1 MLDEL
6 DRGLVHALHID
17 GRAPFARIA
26 QVLGVSTQTIARRY
40 QRLQRD
46 AGLRVV
52 ALPGLD
58 RPGSTRWLVRLTAAP
73 ATAGELAR
81 SLARRTDTSWV
92 RLTSGGTEIVT
103 MVDATTSADP
113 SGAPSLLL
121 HDLPRT
127 TSVTAV
133 SAHALLHVYLGG
145 PSAWPG
151 RARALTAEQQ
161 EQLRPPADA
170 ADDHP
175 RGPDEERMIN
185 ALRRDARATYAEL
198 AAAGGGLTAATAARN
213 LARLRARGAIF
224 FDVDID
230 DSHLGVGTRALL
242 WLTVAPAYVHRTG
255 TVLAT
260 HSELAFVAA
269 TTGVTSIVAQALAP
283 DPAALHRYLTGP
295 LAALPGVHTVETA
308 PVLLTLKGAGPRSG
322 SVSGTRGNP

>member
-6 DRGLVHALHID
+6 DRALVHALHLD

-26 QVLGVSTQTIARRY
+26 QVLGVSTQTVTRRY

-52 ALPGLD
+52 ALPGFD
-58 RPGSTRWLVRLTAAP
+58 RPGATRWLVRLTAAP

-92 RLTSGGTEIVT
+92 SLTSGGTEIVT
-103 MVDATTSADP
+103 MVDAVHATDG

-127 TSVTAV
+127 SSVTAV
-133 SAHALLHVYLGG
+133 SAHALLHVYRGG

-151 RARALTAEQQ
+151 RAQALTPEQQ
-161 EQLRPPADA
+161 RQLRPPEPAPA
-170 ADDHP
+170 ANE
-175 RGPDEERMIN
+175 RLRAPDEQRMI
-185 ALRRDARATYAEL
+185 AVLRRDARAGYAEL
-198 AAAGGGLTAATAARN
+198 ASACGQTAATAARH
-213 LARLRARGAIF
+213 LARLRAGGAIF

-230 DSHLGVGTRALL
+230 ESHLGIGTRALL
-242 WLTVAPAYVHRTG
+242 WLTAAPAYAERAG
-255 TVLAT
+255 TALAT

-269 TTGVTSIVAQALAP
+269 TTGTTNIVAQALTP
-283 DPAALHRYLTGP
+283 DPAALHAYLTGP
-295 LAALPGVHTVETA
+295 LAALPGVHTVESA
-308 PVLLTLKGAGPRSG
+308 PVLLTLKGAGPRAG
-322 SVSGTRGNP
+322 EV

>member
-1 MLDEL
+1 MHNHSVLDEL

-17 GRAPFARIA
+17 GRVGFARVA
-26 QVLGVSTQTIARRY
+26 QVLGVSTQTVARRY

-58 RPGSTRWLVRLTAAP
+58 QPGTTRWLVRLTAAP

-81 SLARRTDTSWV
+81 SLARRSDTSWV

-103 MVDATTSADP
+103 MVDASTQISADTA
-113 SGAPSLLL
+113 GAPSLLL

-127 TSVTAV
+127 SSVISV

-151 RARALTAEQQ
+151 RAQALTDEQQ
-161 EQLRPPADA
+161 RQIRPQEPANPA
-170 ADDHP
+170 ADHP
-175 RGPDEERMIN
+175 RALDDQQLLQ
-185 ALRRDARATYAEL
+185 ALRRDARATYAQL
-198 AAAGGGLTAATAARN
+198 AAATGQTAATVARH
-213 LARLRARGAIF
+213 LDRLRARGTIF

-230 DSHLGVGTRALL
+230 DTHLGVGTRALL
-242 WLTVAPAYVHRTG
+242 WLAVAPGHTHNTATA
-255 TVLAT
+255 LAC
-260 HSELAFVAA
+260 HSELAFVAT
-269 TTGVTSIVAQALAP
+269 TTGTTNIVAQALTP

-295 LAALPGVHTVETA
+295 LAALQGIHTLESA
-308 PVLLTLKGAGPRSG
+308 PVLLTLKGAGPRAG
-322 SVSGTRGNP
+322 

>member
-6 DRGLVHALHID
+6 DRGLVHALHLD

-26 QVLGVSTQTIARRY
+26 QVLGVSTQTVTRRY

-52 ALPGLD
+52 ALHGLD
-58 RPGSTRWLVRLTAAP
+58 KPGATRWLVRLTAAP

-103 MVDATTSADP
+103 MVDVVHANDG

-127 TSVTAV
+127 SSVTAV
-133 SAHALLHVYLGG
+133 SAHALLHVYRGG

-151 RARALTAEQQ
+151 RAQALSPEQQ
-161 EQLRPPADA
+161 RQLRPPEPAHA
-170 ADDHP
+170 ATEHL
-175 RGPDEERMIN
+175 RAPDEQRMI
-185 ALRRDARATYAEL
+185 AVLRRDARAGYADL
-198 AAAGGGLTAATAARN
+198 ASACGQTAATAARH
-213 LARLRARGAIF
+213 LARLRASGAIF

-230 DSHLGVGTRALL
+230 DSHLGIGTRALL
-242 WLTVAPAYVHRTG
+242 WLTVAPAYAERAG
-255 TVLAT
+255 TALAT

-269 TTGVTSIVAQALAP
+269 TTGTTNIVAQALTP
-283 DPAALHRYLTGP
+283 DPAALHGYLTGP
-295 LAALPGVHTVETA
+295 LAALPGVHTVESA
-308 PVLLTLKGAGPRSG
+308 PVLLTLKGAGPRAG
-322 SVSGTRGNP
+322 EL

>member
-1 MLDEL
+1 VHNRSVLDEL
-6 DRGLVHALHID
+6 DRGLVHALHLD

-26 QVLGVSTQTIARRY
+26 QVLGVSTQTVTRRY

-58 RPGSTRWLVRLTAAP
+58 KPGATRWLVRLTAAP

-92 RLTSGGTEIVT
+92 RLTAGGTEIVT
-103 MVDATTSADP
+103 MVDVVHANDG

-127 TSVTAV
+127 SSVTAV
-133 SAHALLHVYLGG
+133 SAHALLHVYRGG

-151 RARALTAEQQ
+151 RAQALTPDQQ
-161 EQLRPPADA
+161 RQLRPPETAHA
-170 ADDHP
+170 VAEHL
-175 RGPDEERMIN
+175 RAPDEQRMI
-185 ALRRDARATYAEL
+185 AVLRRDARAGYAEL
-198 AAAGGGLTAATAARN
+198 ASACGQTAATAARH
-213 LARLRARGAIF
+213 LARLRASGAIF

-230 DSHLGVGTRALL
+230 DSHLGIGTRALL
-242 WLTVAPAYVHRTG
+242 WLTVAPAYAERAG
-255 TVLAT
+255 TALAT

-269 TTGVTSIVAQALAP
+269 TTGTTNIVAQALTP
-283 DPAALHRYLTGP
+283 DPAALHGYLTGP
-295 LAALPGVHTVETA
+295 LAALPGVHTVESA
-308 PVLLTLKGAGPRSG
+308 PVLLTLKGAGPRAG
-322 SVSGTRGNP
+322 EL